1 MHNFVSDRFKSER
14 KRLNLSQEGLGNLI
28 EVSESTVK
36 RWENGASI
44 PSDKLILCAQH
55 GFDITYVLLG
65 DKNVEDTSK
74 SEDLFCGEFALVNVY
89 DVAVSAGD
97 GAVCFGA
104 AEPVSRLAFRKD
116 WLSRHGLYA
125 KDLAIV
131 YAKGDS
137 MEPTIHDKEP
147 LLVNTSDKELTD
159 GFIYVV
165 RNQENFWVKRVQ
177 RQFNELLLLSD
188 NEKYLP
194 MKLDLNESTDVEII
208 GRWIPPSRGTFY

>member
-65 DKNVEDTSK
+65 DRNNEQSK
-74 SEDLFCGEFALVNVY
+74 SDELFCGEFALVNVY
-89 DVAVSAGD
+89 DVDVSAGD

-147 LLVNTSDKELTD
+147 LLVNISDKELTD

-194 MKLDLNESTDVEII
+194 MKLDLNESTDIEII

>member
-28 EVSESTVK
+28 GVSESTVK

-44 PSDKLILCAQH
+44 PSDKLILCAEH

-65 DKNVEDTSK
+65 DRNVETSK
-74 SEDLFCGEFALVNVY
+74 SDDLLCSEFALVNVY

-97 GAVCFGA
+97 GAVSFGA
-104 AEPVSRLAFRKD
+104 TQPVSRLAFRKD

-147 LLVNTSDKELTD
+147 LLVNTLDKELTD

-188 NEKYLP
+188 NKNIYP
-194 MKLDLNESTDVEII
+194 
-208 GRWIPPSRGTFY
+208 